1 MQEAFSRAAPRALIV
16 EGFAT
21 DEGPSPADVSENARR
36 GESDWARGEGG
47 FAVRLALA
55 AGIPF
60 FGGEPTR
67 RQMYDALLQQ
77 GYTREDLF
85 GGLMLNATAQSLMAD
100 QVLSPSDE
108 RVADLFAAVQR
119 LVREEQ
125 SLDLP
130 PDYGMDDF
138 YAWYRGAFGIAFR
151 EDSIIVRRTA
161 PDPANRIGRMYIA
174 SNRLRDVHLLG
185 SIRARLEEYRKVLV
199 VYGGGHLTALSP
211 ALADMLA
218 PPTGACQPPQR

>member
-1 MQEAFSRAAPRALIV
+1 MQEAFSRDAPRVLIV

-36 GESDWARGEGG
+36 GESAWAHGEAG

-67 RQMYDALLQQ
+67 RQMHDALLQQ

-85 GGLMLNATAQSLMAD
+85 GGLVLNATAQSLMAN
-100 QVLSPSDE
+100 QLLSPSDE
-108 RVADLFAAVQR
+108 RFSELFAAVQR

-130 PDYGMDDF
+130 PDYDMGEF
-138 YAWYRGAFGIAFR
+138 YNWYRGAFGVAFR
-151 EDSIIVRRTA
+151 EDPHILARTA
-161 PDPANRIGRMYIA
+161 PDPANRIGRMHIA

-185 SIRARLEEYRKVLV
+185 SIRARLEEYSKVLV

-218 PPTGACQPPQR
+218 PPIGTCPLQQR